1 MYMTPRLLLL
11 FTVLAV
17 LAPLASAQAPT
28 EPTSREPGIYE
39 LANLFKQADTVALVK
54 IVAGDTEAYDVA
66 IYKAQVITS
75 FKGGPAGEP
84 IYFGPYLGE
93 RLGWEYLLFLR
104 NVPQTIAPKAASN
117 AGYGTIHYSKIF
129 DEGYTSMEV
138 SYECV
143 FDGKDIAQQCDYG
156 VRVCTDYIRL
166 PQSLPTFPPMT
177 KETPFGCRRV
187 RKAVFI
193 SLLDT
198 MTNPR
203 K

>member
-104 NVPQTIAPKAASN
+104 NVPQTIAPKAHRTLATGPSTIRKYLTKGTPRWRFPTNASLMERTSPSN
-117 AGYGTIHYSKIF
+117 AT
-129 DEGYTSMEV
+129 T
-138 SYECV
+138 
-143 FDGKDIAQQCDYG
+143 A
-156 VRVCTDYIRL
+156 
-166 PQSLPTFPPMT
+166 
-177 KETPFGCRRV
+177 
-187 RKAVFI
+187 
-193 SLLDT
+193 
-198 MTNPR
+198 
-203 K
+203 